1 MELIV
6 RKWGNSLGIRLPRTV
21 TNSLKIQD
29 GATLD
34 LKLIDDTISIKKND
48 NSLNLKD
55 LLSKINKENLH
66 EEYNFGDSVGLEE

>member
-34 LKLIDDTISIKKND
+34 LKLIDDTIIIKKND